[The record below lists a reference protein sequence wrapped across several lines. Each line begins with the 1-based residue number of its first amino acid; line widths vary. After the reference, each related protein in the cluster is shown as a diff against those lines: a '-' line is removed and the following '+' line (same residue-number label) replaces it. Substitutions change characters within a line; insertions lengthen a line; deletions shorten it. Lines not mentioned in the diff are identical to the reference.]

1 MVRRI
6 AIYTIAGAMLL
17 TTGQQSKATSLS
29 GVPLALK
36 DSQLVQISSP
46 TIEQF
51 SSRFVRSSNILD
63 TSATLIAADPF
74 DSKTFQATFDRD
86 PQLLAWAT
94 RMTPFWQFLV
104 ENDLIGMPQ
113 EKVVEMLGQGQPV
126 EDAHATADDNKS
138 PAESGN
144 GRAAYLLITRI
155 SGAHVVATGV
165 QIEYKGGKV
174 ARWRLFSS
182 TNHYPITSPKDV
194 FRVELVS
201 RWVTQNVVES
211 DICDFGLKV
220 KKSLAFVSRD
230 NTDNAFEDSRPPFI
244 VASQK
249 VLPTTEEPLAL
260 ILLPQQPTSAELL
273 NAAILCQQSL
283 LVKVSREFAQ
293 QAISAAKSDA
303 ERKKAKS
310 FIESRLPMKT
320 PTWEVEQRHLISYAA
335 SKRKEPEAMSGY
347 EKNIRD
353 EPSFEY
359 SYYAAGMLKREKQNL
374 AGAQDMFERVLTLN
388 PKYQKALFGLA
399 AIKMQNGDSALAK
412 KLALQA
418 YFLYP
423 YDDSTK
429 TIYRSVTNEDP
440 PETPPAN
447 LYGTAK
453 STKATTKGAPKKH

>member
-1 MVRRI
+1 MVRKI

-17 TTGQQSKATSLS
+17 TNGQQSKATSLS
-29 GVPLALK
+29 GVALALK
-36 DSQLVQISSP
+36 DSQLGQISLP
-46 TIEQF
+46 TTEQF
-51 SSRFVRSSNILD
+51 PGGFVRSSNILD

-74 DSKTFQATFDRD
+74 NSATFKTTFDRD

-94 RMTPFWQFLV
+94 RMTPFWQFLI

-113 EKVVEMLGQGQPV
+113 EKVVDMLGQGQPV
-126 EDAHATADDNKS
+126 EDSRATADDNKS

-194 FRVELVS
+194 FRIELVS

-211 DICDFGLKV
+211 DICDFGMKI

-230 NTDNAFEDSRPPFI
+230 NTDNSFEDTRPPFI

-273 NAAILCQQSL
+273 DAASTVQQSL
-283 LVKVSREFAQ
+283 LVKASREYAQ
-293 QAISAAKSDA
+293 QSISAAKTES

-310 FIESRLPMKT
+310 FIEARLPLKT
-320 PTWEVEQRHLISYAA
+320 PKWEVEKRHLESYAA
-335 SKRKEPEAMSGY
+335 SKRRETEAMTGY
-347 EKNIRD
+347 EKNIHD
-353 EPSFEY
+353 DPSFEY
-359 SYYAAGMLKREKQNL
+359 SYYAVGMLKREQQNW
-374 AGAQDMFERVLTLN
+374 AGAQIMFEKVLVMN

-399 AIKMQNGDSALAK
+399 AIKKQNGDGALAK

-423 YDDSTK
+423 YEESTK

-440 PETPPAN
+440 PEKQPGDV
-447 LYGTAK
+447 YGTAK
-453 STKATTKGAPKKH
+453 SIKATTNGAQKKH